1 MPATDPVVFDALRAF
16 VEEAPLEL
24 VVRGACMAPRLRDGD
39 RVVVEPRRRYWP
51 GDVVAFRSLA
61 GPLLVH
67 RLLGPVRRTGSWWV
81 LAQGDARSCP
91 DEPVTWD
98 QVLGKVRD
106 SATGRA
112 TTWRDR
118 VTAGSR
124 YLRHLARSRAG
135 R

>member
-16 VEEAPLEL
+16 VREEPVEL
-24 VVRGACMAPRLRDGD
+24 VVRGVCMTPRLRDGD
-39 RVVVEPRRRYWP
+39 RVVVAPQRRYWP

-67 RLLGPVRRTGSWWV
+67 RLLGPVRRAGSWWV
-81 LAQGDARSCP
+81 LAQGDARSRP

-106 SATGRA
+106 CATGPA
-112 TTWRDR
+112 TTLRDR
-118 VTAGSR
+118 VGACSR
-124 YLRHLARSRAG
+124 YLRHLARSSAG